1 MKGKVLAVCMIMLLS
16 ATVLFAGGQTEKT
29 SSAVDIGYSIPD
41 TTNPFLGWLTT
52 AVKEH
57 AEADGLKVQ
66 IADAGNNPVK
76 QIEQIENFI
85 AMNVKVIDI
94 MPIDPNNVQDV
105 IKRAQAKG
113 IKILVAGTDTG
124 VYDVMMNMNQYNCG
138 EQISEMAID
147 WITKTFS
154 SDGTEMGLPKGAAKK
169 KVIVL
174 KCTETLDMVNRSTGI
189 LDKIQKWG
197 YVDVIT
203 ATAEA
208 RTAAGA
214 TAVMENMWQQ
224 NSDAVAVL
232 CYNADGALGVNEY
245 IMGQPGVDK
254 SKFGVFA
261 GDWSD
266 PIQEVL
272 DLSKE
277 NKSVFR
283 GTMQIAGPR
292 LDGKPIDLD
301 IATYTLLKDLSEGK
315 LSYGSVI
322 SDAIKKVYIPE

>member
-1 MKGKVLAVCMIMLLS
+1 MLKKVGMVISALLMAAVP
-16 ATVLFAGGQTEKT
+16 VFANGAQDGAKST
-29 SSAVDIGYSIPD
+29 VDIGYSVPD
-41 TTNPFLGWLTT
+41 TTNPFLGWLTN

-57 AEADGLKVQ
+57 AAADGLKVQ

-76 QIEQIENFI
+76 QVEQIENFI

-94 MPIDPNNVQDV
+94 MPIDPNNVQNV
-105 IKRAQAKG
+105 IERARSKG
-113 IKILVAGTDTG
+113 IKVLVAGTDTG
-124 VYDVMMNMNQYNCG
+124 VYDVMMNMDQFNCG
-138 EQISEMAID
+138 EQIGEMAID
-147 WITKTFS
+147 WITATFS
-154 SDGTEMGLPKGAAKK
+154 SDGTAEGLPTGMDRK

-174 KCTETLDMVNRSTGI
+174 KCTETLDMTNRSTGI
-189 LDKIQKWG
+189 LQKITEWG
-197 YVDVIT
+197 HVDVVT

-266 PIQEVL
+266 PIQEIL
-272 DLSKE
+272 NLSLE

-283 GTMQIAGPR
+283 GTMQIVGPT
-292 LDGKPIDLD
+292 LKGKPVDLD
-301 IATYTLLKDLSEGK
+301 LATYTLLKDLAEGN
-315 LSYGSVI
+315 LTYGRVI
-322 SDAIKKVYIPE
+322 ADSIKKVYMK

>member
-1 MKGKVLAVCMIMLLS
+1 MKRKVGLILVLVLISMGLA
-16 ATVLFAGGQTEKT
+16 FAGGQAEGGGI
-29 SSAVDIGYSIPD
+29 DIGYSISD

-66 IADAGNNPVK
+66 IADAGNSSVK
-76 QIEQIENFI
+76 QVEQIENFI
-85 AMNVKVIDI
+85 AMNVKVIAL
-94 MPIDPNNVQDV
+94 MPIDPNNVQPV
-105 IKRAQAKG
+105 IERAQKKG
-113 IKILVAGTDTG
+113 IKVLVAGTDTG
-124 VYDVMMNMNQYNCG
+124 VYDVMMNMDQYNCG

-147 WITKTFS
+147 WMIKTFS
-154 SDGTEMGLPKGAAKK
+154 KDGTADGITNKP

-174 KCTETLDMVNRSTGI
+174 KCTETIDMVNRSNGI
-189 LDKIQKWG
+189 LDKINLWG
-197 YVDVIT
+197 YADVVT

-224 NSDAVAVL
+224 NSDAAAVL

-245 IMGQPGVDK
+245 IMGQPGVEK
-254 SKFGVFA
+254 SQFGVFA

-266 PIQEVL
+266 PIQEIL
-272 DLSKE
+272 DLSQD

-292 LDGKPIDLD
+292 LDGKAVDLD

-315 LSYGSVI
+315 LTYGSVI
-322 SDAIKKVYIPE
+322 NDAIKQVVVE